1 MGREWGIPVLID
13 GAQSAGAIPVDVTA
27 LGIDFYA
34 IPMQKWLCG
43 PDGTGALYVR
53 REALHYV
60 APTYVGYTWIFERIA
75 SLSTYAYNA
84 LKAVPGL
91 TLLTPR
97 PGESGLVAFKLED
110 RDVSEVVMYLSDKHN
125 IYIRSIPTTNS
136 LRISTGFYNTEEEID
151 QLVEALLEV

>member
-1 MGREWGIPVLID
+1 MLN
-13 GAQSAGAIPVDVTA
+13 
-27 LGIDFYA
+27 
-34 IPMQKWLCG
+34 WLEE
-43 PDGTGALYVR
+43 T
-53 REALHYV
+53 
-60 APTYVGYTWIFERIA
+60 VGYTWIFERIA

-91 TLLTPR
+91 TLLTPH
-97 PGESGLVAFKLED
+97 PGESGLVAFKLGD
-110 RDVSEVVMYLSDKHN
+110 RDVNEVVTYLSDKHN